1 MPTGDE
7 RVNLALKRFLS
18 QNRMD
23 ANFMEYLDT
32 ILTDGL
38 SRIFPASGLFT
49 YPVNFAFPASGE
61 FSLTPDPIEGID
73 DQGHVLIAEG
83 SDRLSNISFEDDGS
97 SSYWV
102 GLKYIQIPSGVYAN
116 PRTGVPE
123 YDKWADETGEV
134 NYASDVTDLGGGS
147 IELEL
152 DLIFPDGANHA
163 GRVVRAYLTNPVS
176 LDPAVAF
183 EDLTVSFVG
192 GHNIIQTSGSFGQ
205 GAVSPNPT
213 SYRVACLGVS
223 VYESVTNPFG
233 SEYIILGEIDSS
245 GGPSADTGDQLD
257 LSGGG
262 GHTLQKAYDGLGGL
276 GSGRN
281 ITVNNEAVR
290 LVQENDTLRQKDIYQ
305 AALRVDKATDKG
317 PLITGSA
324 DPKDIEVGLDLKGR
338 LRSTGMVVNRLNLYD
353 VSGSDNI
360 RAEEANVEVTVAGD
374 ILTFNRVGVDLQ
386 NTGNDGKLLLGLD
399 LCEISGSIQGNDGL
413 YLVNAV
419 APGSLTLLDI
429 DFTAA
434 ALVQEVG
441 NANLRASFW
450 RPVFTTGGYQESNRI
465 ISVDEWLQDGSQQE
479 IGFRHII
486 PPQSVASY
494 PTLAAAMWEIY
505 GGNFLQ
511 INNDLTIRRNGAN
524 PVRILPALSTEDID
538 CNDISSDGNIATS
551 SGDITTASGDMSATG
566 TITTAGNIESTAGSL
581 IANQDVTAGDDV
593 LANDDV
599 QADANA
605 GGAGEFTYGL
615 AKTYRRFIFAAEFLT
630 DDLGGTALWK
640 YNTGQTATD
649 HWENAVAPSARAS
662 AAVHVPIGASITGI
676 KLLGLQN
683 GANRLQL
690 EAYKTTPAMA
700 DSPPPAWTQ
709 MGSLISRATTG
720 YITLHLDLSGS
731 PVTIAAGDMCK
742 IYVSTLNGVVSEE
755 KFYYAEVTYT
765 MATVKPTH

>member
-23 ANFMEYLDT
+23 ANFMEYLDGV
-32 ILTDGL
+32 LTDGL

-49 YPVNFAFPASGE
+49 YPVNFSFPAAGE
-61 FSLTPDPIEGID
+61 FTLSPDPIEGID

-83 SDRLSNISFEDDGS
+83 SDRLVEISFEDDGT

-123 YDKWADETGEV
+123 YDKWEDETGEV

-152 DLIFPDGANHA
+152 DLIFPDGADHS
-163 GRVVRAYLTNPVS
+163 GRVVRVYLTNPVS

-183 EDLTVSFVG
+183 EDLTVSFSG
-192 GHNIIQTSGSFGQ
+192 GHNIVQTSGSLGQ
-205 GAVSPNPT
+205 GTISPNPT

-223 VYESVTNPFG
+223 VYESATNPFG

-245 GGPSADTGDQLD
+245 GGPSSDTGDQLD

-290 LVQENDTLRQKDIYQ
+290 LVQENDTLREKDIYQ
-305 AALRVDKATDKG
+305 AALRIDKATDKG

-353 VSGSDNI
+353 TSGSDNI
-360 RAEEANVEVTVAGD
+360 RAEEADVEVTTAGAT
-374 ILTFNRVGVDLQ
+374 LTFNRVGVDLQ
-386 NTGNDGKLLLGLD
+386 NTGNDGKLLQGLD

-419 APGSLTLLDI
+419 ATGGVTLLDI

-434 ALVQEVG
+434 TLAQEIG
-441 NANLRASFW
+441 NTNLRASFW

-465 ISVDEWLQDGSQQE
+465 ISVDEWLLDASQQE
-479 IGFRHII
+479 IGLRHLI
-486 PPQSVASY
+486 PPQSLASY
-494 PTLAAAMWEIY
+494 PTYAAFQWEVY
-505 GGNFLQ
+505 GGGFLKIQ
-511 INNDLTIRRNGAN
+511 NDLAITRDGST

-538 CNDISSDGNIATS
+538 CNDINSDGNIATT
-551 SGDITTASGDMSATG
+551 SGTVSASGDVSSIG
-566 TITTAGNIESTAGSL
+566 GDVNAGIDVNAGGNVNADS
-581 IANQDVTAGDDV
+581 DVNAD
-593 LANDDV
+593 NDV
-599 QADANA
+599 QADAN
-605 GGAGEFTYGL
+605 GGGSGDFTYGL
-615 AKTYRRFIFAAEFLT
+615 AKTYKRFIFAAEFLS
-630 DDLGGTALWK
+630 DNLGGASPLWE

-649 HWENAVAPSARAS
+649 HWVNLVGPSARAS

-676 KLLGLQN
+676 KLLGRQN
-683 GANRLQL
+683 GANRLEL
-690 EAYKTTPAMA
+690 EAYKCTPTMA

-709 MGSLISRATTG
+709 MGSTISKATLG
-720 YITLHLDLSGS
+720 YITLHLDLSGA

-742 IYVSTLNGVVSEE
+742 IYVDTLNGNPGDE
-755 KFYYAEVTYT
+755 FIYYAEVTYT
-765 MATVKPTH
+765 LPVVKPTH